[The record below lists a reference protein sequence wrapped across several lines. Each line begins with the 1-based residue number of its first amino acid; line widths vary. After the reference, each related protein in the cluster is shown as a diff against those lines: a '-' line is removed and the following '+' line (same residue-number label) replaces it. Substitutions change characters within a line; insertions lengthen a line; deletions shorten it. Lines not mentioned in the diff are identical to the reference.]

1 MWSIKSI
8 INKILGRT
16 ETEEPKTATPSISPQ
31 KTKEVIKPKE
41 QAKVLETKIA
51 PEKLKE
57 VSKEKIQEPKTIKA
71 PKEIKEVKKRTIKPQ
86 EKLPSQSSF
95 DIKEADI
102 EIIKPVKTQE
112 IKPKA
117 KSNFPQSKDNLSWKE
132 QANAAEKIKRAFQ
145 GFFYDV
151 ASLESIN
158 NLDLKKNNFEGCKI
172 TFKTKL
178 EQNLS
183 KLDLLDQQILQH
195 ISNSLLSKDIK
206 DITETLEKQTM
217 EQVSKVPDKYIN

>member
-1 MWSIKSI
+1 MQVTK
-8 INKILGRT
+8 
-16 ETEEPKTATPSISPQ
+16 PKTN
-31 KTKEVIKPKE
+31 
-41 QAKVLETKIA
+41 L
-51 PEKLKE
+51 
-57 VSKEKIQEPKTIKA
+57 
-71 PKEIKEVKKRTIKPQ
+71 
-86 EKLPSQSSF
+86 
-95 DIKEADI
+95 
-102 EIIKPVKTQE
+102 
-112 IKPKA
+112 
-117 KSNFPQSKDNLSWKE
+117 PQSKDNLSWKE